1 MFARVIFKFVLICF
15 IMPLSAFAAIDK
27 EVAESLKCTRMFPYH
42 EKKHN
47 IPADTLHSIAL
58 KESGKSH
65 SQHKIRVVWPWAVN
79 VGGQS
84 HYFDSKRE
92 AVLFVRKQMLSGKE
106 NIDVGCMQINLK
118 HHPKAFVSL
127 EHAFDPRM
135 NVAYGAEFLK
145 SKHEQLGC
153 WHKAIAHY
161 HSATHA
167 LGFKYKQ
174 DVIKIA
180 SNMGNYKDS
189 LRKYAKT
196 SASIYPTRQLA
207 NTQNVILNNDRRFN
221 RPPEPYQT
229 GPTKNSKYSD
239 KNKTRFSQ
247 ARTRSNLMV
256 PVYNSTRTE

>member
-1 MFARVIFKFVLICF
+1 MLIRAIFKVYLLSILIQS
-15 IMPLSAFAAIDK
+15 SALAAIDK

-58 KESGKSH
+58 KESGKPH

-79 VGGQS
+79 VGGQGY
-84 HYFDSKRE
+84 YFNSKRE
-92 AVLFVRKQMLSGKE
+92 AVLFVRKQLLAGKE

-127 EHAFDPRM
+127 EHTFDPKL

-145 SKHEQLGC
+145 SKYEQLGC

-174 DVIKIA
+174 DVIRIA
-180 SNMGNYKDS
+180 GNMSNYRDS
-189 LRKYAKT
+189 LKKYAKIT
-196 SASIYPTRQLA
+196 HRQIA
-207 NTQNVILNNDRRFN
+207 NSSNYDSQRRFN
-221 RPPEPYQT
+221 RPPESYHKATVARNTQ
-229 GPTKNSKYSD
+229 NFSDISK
-239 KNKTRFSQ
+239 KRLSQ
-247 ARTRSNLMV
+247 ARIRSNLMV